1 MAFTERLHAARSGVT
16 PCGYRERVRV
26 VTISVLALLLVPA
39 ALSASTR
46 TVTAPAP
53 VTALAFD
60 ASRIAYASG
69 RTARDCNRIHVWNL
83 STRGVTR
90 FPRPTS
96 CVRTSTGS
104 GISGLSVAGTRV
116 LWAHFIGGN
125 TREWT
130 LWTATT
136 TRTKPR
142 RLRFVARDVDA
153 PPPIVVG
160 DGDSSRAG
168 DMLPY
173 AVDDEVIALRVNGAR
188 RFAWTAPARVV
199 ALSAFG
205 GELAVASAGGVVTI
219 LDASGTVLS
228 TETFASEVQ
237 AVRLTGSALLVQ
249 RGRTLE
255 LRGGATRTWALPARA
270 RLADAQGNRAWYV
283 AGGQIVELRLDTANR
298 RRQVGLGSQAQAEG
312 SRLATANGRR
322 VLLRSPLP

>member
-1 MAFTERLHAARSGVT
+1 MRT
-16 PCGYRERVRV
+16 
-26 VTISVLALLLVPA
+26 VTISLLALLLVPA
-39 ALSASTR
+39 ALSASSR
-46 TVTAPAP
+46 SVTAPAP
-53 VTALAFD
+53 VTGLAFD

-69 RTARDCNRIHVWNL
+69 RSARDCNRIYVWNL

-104 GISGLSVAGTRV
+104 GISGLALAGTRV
-116 LWAHFIGGN
+116 LWVHFIGGN

-142 RLRFVARDVDA
+142 RLRFVARDVDDPA
-153 PPPIVVG
+153 PIVVG
-160 DGDSSRAG
+160 DGDSARAG

-173 AVDDEVIALRVNGAR
+173 AVDDQVVALRVNGAR

-199 ALSAFG
+199 ALSALG
-205 GELAVASAGGVVTI
+205 GELAVASAGGVVTV
-219 LDASGTVLS
+219 LDASGTVLRI
-228 TETFASEVQ
+228 ETFASEVQ

-255 LRGGATRTWALPARA
+255 LRGGGAPRTWLLPARA
-270 RLADAQGNRAWYV
+270 RLEDAQGNRAWYV
-283 AGGQIVELRLDTANR
+283 SGGQIVELRLDAANR
-298 RRQVGLGSQAQAEG
+298 RRQIGLGSHVQAEG
-312 SRLATANGRR
+312 SRVATSSGRR
-322 VLLRSPLP
+322 VVLRAL